1 MSKIE
6 VIYLKPQD
14 TEIVYLSSEETTI
27 FEILEERT
35 EKDINLKPQV
45 TVHNNTKKQNKK
57 PNKSVNKK
65 THHKKI
71 TRILSLFV
79 IMSLFGVAVF
89 NLGYLPIKA
98 FMQVPEPVGCTG
110 EINIESYMN
119 EYPDIKGIPRLDD
132 IKYKIFSSDASL
144 ETVANYYKYKLKN
157 DGYRIDYEGV
167 ITKKG
172 ITFHYYGFVKGIT
185 AVVILLTDDIEEIFG
200 HETAVLSTTG
210 NIYAYKDIVSWC
222 KSKL

>member
-45 TVHNNTKKQNKK
+45 TVYNKTKKQNKK

-79 IMSLFGVAVF
+79 IIILFGVAVF

-119 EYPDIKGIPRLDD
+119 
-132 IKYKIFSSDASL
+132 
-144 ETVANYYKYKLKN
+144 
-157 DGYRIDYEGV
+157 
-167 ITKKG
+167 
-172 ITFHYYGFVKGIT
+172 
-185 AVVILLTDDIEEIFG
+185 
-200 HETAVLSTTG
+200 
-210 NIYAYKDIVSWC
+210 
-222 KSKL
+222 

>member
-45 TVHNNTKKQNKK
+45 TVHNKTKEQNKK
-57 PNKSVNKK
+57 TNKPINKNPY
-65 THHKKI
+65 KKI

-79 IMSLFGVAVF
+79 IISLFGVLIF

-98 FMQVPEPVGCTG
+98 FMQVPEPIGCTG

-144 ETVANYYKYKLKN
+144 ETVANHYKYKLKN

-185 AVVILLTDDIEEIFG
+185 AVGILLTDDIEEIFG
-200 HETAVLSTTG
+200 YETAVLSTTG
-210 NIYAYKDIVSWC
+210 DIYAYKDIVSWC